1 MYKEN
6 SLIIRRINIK
16 KKVLKR
22 KKRRRKAQ
30 ISIAYIKF
38 LNYFKLSSL
47 NQILIKYFLFNFKDL
62 NLSELRLLS
71 AII

>member
-1 MYKEN
+1 MYKKD

-16 KKVLKR
+16 KKVLEG
-22 KKRRRKAQ
+22 KKRGRKAQ
-30 ISIAYIKF
+30 ISIAYTKF
-38 LNYFKLSSL
+38 LDYFILSSL